1 MFEFLMTALSFSVFA
16 MTSVSGPALS
26 QYKLCHNIPK
36 SGVPCIVTPQA
47 PQLPKPQGT

>member
-1 MFEFLMTALSFSVFA
+1 MFKSLLAAFAFAATALTGVAS
-16 MTSVSGPALS
+16 PALS
-26 QYKLCHNIPK
+26 QPCFSIPK